1 MTVSGTSSIR
11 IDGKVAIITGAG
23 RGQGAATAALF
34 VSAGATVFLTD
45 IDEAE
50 GNIAAKEAGGTF
62 LPHDV
67 ASESSWGAVVAQV
80 MSAAGRIDVLVNNAG
95 IIQWKTMTQTSQ
107 ELWERIIAVNQTGP
121 FLGMKAVAPVMIEQG
136 SGSIV
141 NISSVGGLGGSS
153 PCFAYGAT
161 KWALRGMTR
170 GAAQELGPHGIR
182 VNAVLPG
189 SIESRM
195 IESMD
200 HGVLAKAAPLGRIA
214 EPVEIAKVSLW
225 LASDESAYATGA
237 DFVIDGGMK
246 A

>member
-1 MTVSGTSSIR
+1 VSVSETSAIR

-34 VSAGATVFLTD
+34 AAAGATVFLTD
-45 IDEAE
+45 IDQAE
-50 GNIAAKEAGGTF
+50 GEAAAKDAGGTF
-62 LPHDV
+62 LQHDV
-67 ASESSWGAVVAQV
+67 ASEADWKRVVDAVVDAT
-80 MSAAGRIDVLVNNAG
+80 GRVDVLVNNAG
-95 IIQWKTMTQTSQ
+95 IIQWRTMTETP
-107 ELWERIIAVNQTGP
+107 LDVWERIIAVNQTGT
-121 FLGMKAVAPVMIEQG
+121 FLGMNAVAPVMIRQG

-141 NISSVGGLGGSS
+141 NISSIGGLGGSK
-153 PCFAYGAT
+153 PCFAYGTT
-161 KWALRGMTR
+161 KWAVRGMTR

-195 IESMD
+195 IESQD
-200 HGVLAKAAPLGRIA
+200 HNMLAKAAPLGRIA

-237 DFVIDGGMK
+237 DFVIDGGMQ